1 MKGKKDLARMETL
14 KQAGLAAVE
23 VDKFRNAL
31 VDHIV
36 GTARTVFL

>member
-1 MKGKKDLARMETL
+1 VKGKKDLARME
-14 KQAGLAAVE
+14 E

-31 VDHIV
+31 VDRVV